1 MIGERLLKLRK
12 EAGMTQEELADFL
25 SLTKYTISAYENDK
39 SSPAD
44 EVKMQI
50 AKLFDVSV
58 DYLIG
63 LIDDPRSYKT
73 EPDQTMRFPHR
84 LPPSAWEELNTFRN
98 YMMYKYGVREEGDTK
113 LTVLKREN
121 I

>member
-12 EAGMTQEELADFL
+12 EAGMTQEELANFL

-44 EVKMQI
+44 EVKMQM

-63 LIDDPRSYKT
+63 LIEEPRSYKLET
-73 EPDQTMRFPHR
+73 DQTLRFPHR
-84 LPPSAWEELNTFRN
+84 LPPSALKELDTFRD
-98 YMMYKYGVREEGDTK
+98 YMMFKYGVREESERK
-113 LTVLKREN
+113 LTVLKR
-121 I
+121 